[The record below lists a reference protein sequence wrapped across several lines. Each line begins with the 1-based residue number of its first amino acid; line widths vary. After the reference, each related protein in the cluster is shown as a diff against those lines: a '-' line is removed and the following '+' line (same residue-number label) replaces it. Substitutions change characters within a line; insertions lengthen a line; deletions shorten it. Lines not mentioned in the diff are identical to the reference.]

1 MKRIINFPV
10 IAIISI
16 IVLVSSC
23 DDKRSPGSIYMP
35 DMAYSRTY
43 EAYDLLDSTLF
54 TNDMFDKGGNKI
66 YFNASPAAGTIK
78 RGEMFPY
85 TLPNDSAGY
94 AASAGVQNP
103 LGALTAQE
111 LEEAGRLYNIN
122 CGVCHGAKGAANG
135 PLAGKVGGIVNLTL
149 DQYKQM
155 ADGTMFHSITYGKN
169 NMGSYAS
176 QIDRKQRWMVIKYV
190 RTLQGGG
197 DAKADSTSMTAK
209 PGAATDST
217 AKPM

>member
-1 MKRIINFPV
+1 MKRLINFPV
-10 IAIISI
+10 IAAIT
-16 IVLVSSC
+16 LVASLSSC
-23 DDKRSPGSIYMP
+23 DDKRSSGSIYMP

-66 YFNASPAAGTIK
+66 YFNASPATGTIK

-94 AASAGVQNP
+94 AASAAVQNP

-135 PLAGKVGGIVNLTL
+135 PLAGKVGGIINLTL

-197 DAKADSTSMTAK
+197 DPKADSTTAAK
-209 PGAATDST
+209 PAAADST

>member
-1 MKRIINFPV
+1 MKRLINFPL
-10 IAIISI
+10 IAAITLIA
-16 IVLVSSC
+16 LGSSC
-23 DDKRSPGSIYMP
+23 KDKRSTGSIYMP

-66 YFNASPAAGTIK
+66 YFNASPSAGTIK

-94 AASAGVQNP
+94 AASATVQNP
-103 LGALTAQE
+103 LVTLAADEML
-111 LEEAGRLYNIN
+111 EAGRLYNIN

-135 PLAGKVGGIVNLTL
+135 PLAGKVGGIINLTL

-155 ADGTMFHSITYGKN
+155 TDGTMFHSITYGKN

-190 RTLQGGG
+190 RTLQEAGGAG
-197 DAKADSTSMTAK
+197 TDSTAAVK
-209 PGAATDST
+209 PAAGST

>member
-1 MKRIINFPV
+1 MKRLINFPV
-10 IAIISI
+10 ITAITM

-23 DDKRSPGSIYMP
+23 KDKRNPGSVYMP

-94 AASAGVQNP
+94 AASATVQNP
-103 LGALTAQE
+103 LSTPTADE
-111 LEEAGRLYNIN
+111 MAEAGRLYNIN

-169 NMGSYAS
+169 NMGSYAA
-176 QIDRKQRWMVIKYV
+176 QMDRKQRWMVIKYV
-190 RTLQGGG
+190 RTLQGVG
-197 DAKADSTSMTAK
+197 
-209 PGAATDST
+209 GAATDSAVA

>member
-1 MKRIINFPV
+1 MKRLINFPV
-10 IAIISI
+10 IAAITLIAM
-16 IVLVSSC
+16 LSSC
-23 DDKRSPGSIYMP
+23 DDKRSPGSVYMP

-66 YFNASPAAGTIK
+66 YFNGSPASGTIK

-135 PLAGKVGGIVNLTL
+135 PLAGKVGGIINLTL

-197 DAKADSTSMTAK
+197 AAKADSTSAAKTA
-209 PGAATDST
+209 AADNT

>member
-1 MKRIINFPV
+1 
-10 IAIISI
+10 
-16 IVLVSSC
+16 
-23 DDKRSPGSIYMP
+23 MP

-66 YFNASPAAGTIK
+66 YFNAEPASGTIK

-103 LGALTAQE
+103 LGALTPQE
-111 LEEAGRLYNIN
+111 MEEAGRLYNIN

-149 DQYKQM
+149 DQYKVM
-155 ADGTMFHSITYGKN
+155 TDGTMFHSITYGKN

-197 DAKADSTSMTAK
+197 DAAADSTMAAK
-209 PGAATDST
+209 PAAMDST

>member
-1 MKRIINFPV
+1 MKRTITFPL
-10 IAIISI
+10 IAIISL
-16 IVLVSSC
+16 VALVSSC
-23 DDKRSPGSIYMP
+23 DDKRSPGTIYMP

-54 TNDMFDKGGNKI
+54 TNDVFDKGGNKI
-66 YFNASPAAGTIK
+66 YFNASPVSGTIK

-103 LGALTAQE
+103 LGTITPQE
-111 LEEAGRLYNIN
+111 MEEAGRLYNIN

-155 ADGTMFHSITYGKN
+155 KDGTMFHSITYGKN

-176 QIDRKQRWMVIKYV
+176 QLDRKQRWMVIKYV

-197 DAKADSTSMTAK
+197 QASTDSTAAAK
-209 PGAATDST
+209 PGADST

>member
-1 MKRIINFPV
+1 MKRLINFPV
-10 IAIISI
+10 IAAITLIAS
-16 IVLVSSC
+16 LSSC

-66 YFNASPAAGTIK
+66 YFNASPARGTIK

-135 PLAGKVGGIVNLTL
+135 PLAGKVGGIINLTL

-190 RTLQGGG
+190 RTLQGVGA
-197 DAKADSTSMTAK
+197 AKADSTAAAK
-209 PGAATDST
+209 PAEAVST

>member
-1 MKRIINFPV
+1 MKRLINFPV
-10 IAIISI
+10 IAAITLIAM
-16 IVLVSSC
+16 LSSC
-23 DDKRSPGSIYMP
+23 DDKRSPGSVYMP

-66 YFNASPAAGTIK
+66 YFNGSPASGTIK

-197 DAKADSTSMTAK
+197 AAKADSTTAAK
-209 PGAATDST
+209 PAVADNT

>member
-10 IAIISI
+10 IAILSI

-54 TNDMFDKGGNKI
+54 TDDMFDKGGNKI
-66 YFNASPAAGTIK
+66 YFNASPAMGTIK

-155 ADGTMFHSITYGKN
+155 ADGTMYHSVTYGKN

-176 QIDRKQRWMVIKYV
+176 QLDRKQRWMVIKYV

-197 DAKADSTSMTAK
+197 DAKADSTSMTTK